1 MNVAMESEKKE
12 PSVGGRLLIDLGPL
26 LVFFLVNFLAPVPD
40 VLKIFYAT
48 GAFMAAMIVAMMVSY
63 LRYRHISPLLWFSGI
78 MVVILGGVTIWL
90 HNDVFIKMKPTV
102 YYVFIASLLGFGLA
116 TGRNLLK
123 MVLGAAYPGL
133 SEQGWKLLTRNWAI
147 FFLVMAVVNE
157 AGLAQQHDQLLDRLQ
172 IVGLPPRH
180 LPVRHR
186 QRADADEARNATG
199 EGRARSRRC
208 RRSNE
213 RTRRLRPAPVKAL
226 RKAATRR

>member
-1 MNVAMESEKKE
+1 VSVTAEKKE
-12 PSVGGRLLIDLGPL
+12 PSVLGRLMIDLGPL

-48 GAFMAAMIVAMMVSY
+48 GAFMAAMIVAMMISY

-102 YYVFIASLLGFGLA
+102 YYVFIACLLGFGLA

-133 SEQGWKLLTRNWAI
+133 SERGWQLLTRNWAI

-157 AGLAQQHDQLLDRLQ
+157 AVWRNTSTSFWIGFKLWGFLPATFLFAIANVPMLMKHGMQLEAGKDE
-172 IVGLPPRH
+172 PPV
-180 LPVRHR
+180 PPS
-186 QRADADEARNATG
+186 Q
-199 EGRARSRRC
+199 
-208 RRSNE
+208 
-213 RTRRLRPAPVKAL
+213 
-226 RKAATRR
+226 